1 MTAKCKVFGTGYNLS
16 HLPPR
21 RVMKTERHLWTLG
34 VLLLLAGPLLAMPV
48 VILTP
53 TPVPESGEAIPDPGE
68 ATTEV
73 IPKPTAVSDV
83 APAGAMPDKSTET
96 TASGPIRF
104 VGLGGSLEW
113 LWGGFDG
120 NTLLVTGESVS
131 ILAPK
136 LDPGRAVELFGGI
149 KGPALPEPF
158 GDLWGELRLKR
169 STQRWVFQ
177 DGQDTSTLTSLAL
190 RGRSSFFRWDPLE
203 AFALVG
209 LRYSL
214 LELKNA
220 AEEPGWIIGDAS
232 YSGLGAEL
240 GVGGAVGLPFDFK
253 VRLGWTF
260 LLGITSSGSAFNS
273 ALDENP
279 WFFGGS
285 LELGVERTF

>member
-1 MTAKCKVFGTGYNLS
+1 M
-16 HLPPR
+16 R
-21 RVMKTERHLWTLG
+21 TERHLWTLG
-34 VLLLLAGPLLAMPV
+34 VLLLLVCPLTAQTLPSPTVTPAPGP
-48 VILTP
+48 
-53 TPVPESGEAIPDPGE
+53 GEAIPDPGE

-73 IPKPTAVSDV
+73 TPQPTPV
-83 APAGAMPDKSTET
+83 PTGT
-96 TASGPIRF
+96 TVPGPVFF
-104 VGLGGSLEW
+104 VGLGGSLGF

-120 NTLLVTGESVS
+120 NSLLVTGESVS
-131 ILAPK
+131 ILAPR
-136 LDPGRAVELFGGI
+136 LDTGKAIELFGGI
-149 KGPALPEPF
+149 KGPALPGPF

-190 RGRSSFFRWDPLE
+190 RGRSSFIRWDPLE

-240 GVGGAVGLPFDFK
+240 GVGSAVGLPFDFK
-253 VRLGWTF
+253 ARLGWTF

>member
-1 MTAKCKVFGTGYNLS
+1 M
-16 HLPPR
+16 R
-21 RVMKTERHLWTLG
+21 TERHLWTFG
-34 VLLLLAGPLLAMPV
+34 VLLLLTGSLSAAPAVIPV
-48 VILTP
+48 GMA
-53 TPVPESGEAIPDPGE
+53 TPVPSIEEIPDPDGTS
-68 ATTEV
+68 AD
-73 IPKPTAVSDV
+73 PTPQPTSLPIQ
-83 APAGAMPDKSTET
+83 APASPMTF
-96 TASGPIRF
+96 F

-120 NTLLVTGESVS
+120 NSLLVTGESVS
-131 ILAPK
+131 ILAPRF
-136 LDPGRAVELFGGI
+136 DPGKAIDLYGGI
-149 KGPALPEPF
+149 QGPALPGPF
-158 GDLWGELRLKR
+158 GHLWGELRLKR

-177 DGQDTSTLTSLAL
+177 DGQDNSTLTSLAL
-190 RGRSSFFRWDPLE
+190 RGRSSFFRLDPLE

-240 GVGGAVGLPFDFK
+240 GVGGAVGLPFDLK
-253 VRLGWTF
+253 ARLGWTF
-260 LLGITSSGSAFNS
+260 LLGITSSGSAFGS
-273 ALDENP
+273 SLEENP